1 MINIFLSRP
10 NSLSCE
16 QEKTIDEIEK
26 LLISRGMAMRTIG
39 TTDFPN
45 VAPMLAVEQVMNEC
59 AGIIVLGFPQ
69 IHVLTGT
76 LKKDT
81 KQQMNIKNK
90 KIPTTW
96 NHIETTIAFLL
107 KIPMLI
113 IRDENLDGGVF
124 DVGTTGHFIHTLDLN
139 SQVWI
144 KEQKFLQPFN
154 NWHTEVIEH
163 NKKNI

>member
-1 MINIFLSRP
+1 
-10 NSLSCE
+10 
-16 QEKTIDEIEK
+16 
-26 LLISRGMAMRTIG
+26 
-39 TTDFPN
+39 
-45 VAPMLAVEQVMNEC
+45 MNEC

-90 KIPTTW
+90 KIPTPW

-113 IRDENLDGGVF
+113 IRDENLDGGIF
-124 DVGTTGHFIHTLDLN
+124 DVGTTGHFIHTFDLN
-139 SQVWI
+139 SQAWI

-154 NWHTEVIEH
+154 NWHAEVIEY